1 MISKRQ
7 IKSKISATQNIRQIT
22 KAMEMVSATKM
33 RKAEEIALQSRPFA
47 KESLSLM
54 RNLLSYVEKNG
65 EIKSHYFKRKDIN
78 KSCLVVVTSDKG
90 LAGAFNS
97 NVLRRAMK
105 FIEENPDVDVVTM
118 GKKAKEFLQKR
129 NIKIVN
135 SFDNSSDTI
144 TLSDVAPMSDWLI
157 ESYKE
162 HTYDSISFC
171 STIFVSALVSKVEIS
186 EVLPLTVAGLQEII
200 KRIVPKKGRYS
211 DIQDNDKESATLY
224 TFEPSPNEV
233 FENILED
240 LVRVEILYMIF
251 ESNASEHSSRMMAMK
266 TATESAKDLI
276 DGLTLDLNKARQA
289 AITQELA
296 EISTAKEALSQN

>member
-33 RKAEEIALQSRPFA
+33 RKAEEIALRSRPFA

-65 EIKSHYFKRKDIN
+65 EIKSHYFKRKNIKN
-78 KSCLVVVTSDKG
+78 SCLVVVTSDKG

-97 NVLRRAMK
+97 NVLRTAMK
-105 FIEENPDVDVVTM
+105 FLEENSDSDIVTV
-118 GKKAKEFLQKR
+118 GRKAKEFFEKR
-129 NIKIVN
+129 NIKVVK
-135 SFDNSSDTI
+135 SFDNPSDTV

-157 ESYKE
+157 EQYKK
-162 HTYDSISFC
+162 HAYDRISFC
-171 STIFVSALVSKVEIS
+171 STIFISALVSKVEIS
-186 EVLPLTVAGLQEII
+186 EVLPLTINELQEII
-200 KRIVPKKGRYS
+200 KRIVPKTGKYS
-211 DIQDNDKESATLY
+211 DIQNDDKENNVLY

-240 LVRVEILYMIF
+240 LVRVEMLYMIF

-266 TATESAKDLI
+266 TATESAGDLI
-276 DGLTLDLNKARQA
+276 DDLTLELNKARQA